1 MKGSGKLPILIA
13 SSLLLYYLSWWYGDH
28 CPMCIRVH
36 VRFSW
41 IMATESGQL
50 IFRGP
55 TFDNREACRLCRKTC
70 HTKWRPPQKKSWIFD
85 RSTLSSLK
93 RNVYAKCQWHANKT
107 NTSLSVGGHHDHDVD
122 QWERVNVKTP
132 FTSTTRL
139 LDNWCQLLI
148 NLFNDSTT
156 SAWKATTTSVK
167 NEIAK

>member
-1 MKGSGKLPILIA
+1 MESYPYWSHQVSCCTTYHDGMVIIAQCVFEFMSDFLELWQQNQDSSFFEARPLITVRPA
-13 SSLLLYYLSWWYGDH
+13 VSAKK
-28 CPMCIRVH
+28 H
-36 VRFSW
+36 VTQSD
-41 IMATESGQL
+41 G
-50 IFRGP
+50 
-55 TFDNREACRLCRKTC
+55 
-70 HTKWRPPQKKSWIFD
+70 PPQKKSWIFD
-85 RSTLSSLK
+85 RSTLSSLE